1 MLIITKSVL
10 ALMIGFILSIVFGYY
25 FVLFMKKINA
35 SQRLSIYLKDRHK
48 LKENTPTMG
57 GFIFIVPTLITIIIL
72 YLLNKIDFSYNLLI
86 VIFVLISYFIIGF
99 LDDYLIIKRN
109 NNKGLSETAKL
120 VLQIITSIVFFYLF
134 MMENEPLLWIHFLN
148 LKINIGFLYG
158 LFILFILV
166 ATSNAVNITDGLN
179 GLAGGLSVIAFI
191 TYGLIAWNSGW
202 LNGYDDIAIFCFVLV
217 GSLMGF
223 LIFNY
228 PDAKIF
234 MGDTG
239 SLTLG
244 ALLGTIAILTRYEL
258 LLILVG
264 IIFVLETTSSL
275 LQRIYYKI
283 TKKRLFPMA
292 PIHHTLEKM
301 GYKEID
307 IVKLFWILG
316 LIASM
321 IAITFGV
328 WL

>member
-134 MMENEPLLWIHFLN
+134 MMENEPLLWIHF
-148 LKINIGFLYG
+148 INCVF
-158 LFILFILV
+158 
-166 ATSNAVNITDGLN
+166 
-179 GLAGGLSVIAFI
+179 
-191 TYGLIAWNSGW
+191 
-202 LNGYDDIAIFCFVLV
+202 
-217 GSLMGF
+217 
-223 LIFNY
+223 
-228 PDAKIF
+228 
-234 MGDTG
+234 
-239 SLTLG
+239 
-244 ALLGTIAILTRYEL
+244 R
-258 LLILVG
+258 
-264 IIFVLETTSSL
+264 LE
-275 LQRIYYKI
+275 
-283 TKKRLFPMA
+283 
-292 PIHHTLEKM
+292 
-301 GYKEID
+301 
-307 IVKLFWILG
+307 
-316 LIASM
+316 
-321 IAITFGV
+321 
-328 WL
+328 

>member
-1 MLIITKSVL
+1 
-10 ALMIGFILSIVFGYY
+10 
-25 FVLFMKKINA
+25 
-35 SQRLSIYLKDRHK
+35 
-48 LKENTPTMG
+48 
-57 GFIFIVPTLITIIIL
+57 
-72 YLLNKIDFSYNLLI
+72 
-86 VIFVLISYFIIGF
+86 
-99 LDDYLIIKRN
+99 
-109 NNKGLSETAKL
+109 
-120 VLQIITSIVFFYLF
+120 
-134 MMENEPLLWIHFLN
+134 
-148 LKINIGFLYG
+148 
-158 LFILFILV
+158 
-166 ATSNAVNITDGLN
+166 
-179 GLAGGLSVIAFI
+179 
-191 TYGLIAWNSGW
+191 
-202 LNGYDDIAIFCFVLV
+202 
-217 GSLMGF
+217 MGF